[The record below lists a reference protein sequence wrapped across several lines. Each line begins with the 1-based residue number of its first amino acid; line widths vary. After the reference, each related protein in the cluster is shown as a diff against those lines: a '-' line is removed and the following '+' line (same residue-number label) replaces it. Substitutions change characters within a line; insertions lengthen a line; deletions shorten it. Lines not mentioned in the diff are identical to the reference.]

1 MIHIERLGIYLS
13 KPVAFVIMLVY
24 LVQSALLVYLVT
36 DKFDLQKQIDYQ
48 QSRIDELEEK
58 LRLYKVIEDLEIG
71 FRDDEVA
78 ELTKVIYSESE
89 KYDYD
94 PIFVVAVIMTE
105 STFKKGQVSPYGA
118 AGLMQVMPRT
128 GEWIAPRAG
137 VDWEGPG
144 TLFEPVSNVKLGL
157 YYLFSQVLKHGDI
170 KKGLVAYNMGE
181 GKLRDLIRQGKPLPS
196 SYINKIMKTYT
207 WLKESYQV

>member
-13 KPVAFVIMLVY
+13 KPVAFLIMLIY

-71 FRDDEVA
+71 FTDQEVIQ
-78 ELTKVIYSESE
+78 LTNVIYNESE
-89 KYDYD
+89 KYNYD
-94 PIFVVAVIMTE
+94 PIFVVAVIMSE

-118 AGLMQVMPRT
+118 SGLMQIMPST
-128 GEWIAPRAG
+128 GEHVAPKAG
-137 VDWEGPG
+137 VAWQGPS
-144 TLFEPVSNVKLGL
+144 TLFEPVANVKLGL

-181 GKLRDLIRQGKPLPS
+181 GRLRDLIRQGQPLPS
-196 SYINKIMKTYT
+196 SYINKIMKTYK